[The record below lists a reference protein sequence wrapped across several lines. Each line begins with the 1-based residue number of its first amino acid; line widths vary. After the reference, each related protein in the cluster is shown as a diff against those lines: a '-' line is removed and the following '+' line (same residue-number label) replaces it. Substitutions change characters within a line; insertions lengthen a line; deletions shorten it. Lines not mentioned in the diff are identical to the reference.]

1 MKPSDSK
8 IDMENSGP
16 SPKINAG
23 EDKGI
28 KILVVDDD
36 ENILYLTTEVLKK
49 TGCRLFTATT
59 GQECMA
65 SVRANHPD
73 LILLDMVLPDMSG
86 MEICSEIK
94 TDPLFKKTFILFF
107 SGQRTDSIEQAK
119 GLNVGADGY
128 IIKPITN
135 SELLA
140 RVNAFIRIIRT
151 EQERDRLIGELK
163 QALSKIKQLS
173 GLLPICSHCSK
184 IRDEKGVWN
193 RLETYIEAHSEADFS
208 HSICPAC
215 AEKHF
220 PGVKI
225 FD

>member
-1 MKPSDSK
+1 MKNFD
-8 IDMENSGP
+8 P
-16 SPKINAG
+16 SPEVHTG
-23 EDKGI
+23 DKKNI
-28 KILVVDDD
+28 KILIVDDD
-36 ENILYLTTEVLKK
+36 ENILFLAIEVLKK
-49 TGCRLFTATT
+49 TGCHLLSATT

-65 SVRANHPD
+65 SVKADHPD
-73 LILLDMVLPDMSG
+73 LILLDMVLPDTSG
-86 MEICSEIK
+86 MEICREIK
-94 TDPLFKKTFILFF
+94 ADPLFRKTFILFF

-128 IIKPITN
+128 ITKPITN

-140 RVNAFIRIIRT
+140 RVNAFIRIISA

-184 IRDEKGVWN
+184 IRDEGGVWN

-208 HSICPAC
+208 HSICPDC